1 MDSLKQRIVDYVA
14 ANQPV
19 KRADLIVVIGI
30 SGKIAALRRPEWSQ
44 SVQLDPTLDG
54 IHPKL

>member
-1 MDSLKQRIVDYVA
+1 VA

-30 SGKIAALRRPEWSQ
+30 SGKGLDQEIAALAAGADFQPGWLWLLHQ
-44 SVQLDPTLDG
+44 
-54 IHPKL
+54 